1 MPPLSIVP
9 NHRSAREPAGS
20 VAEGNGT
27 VPMAA
32 SMQAAPS
39 PLRVFLVEDSAL
51 FRERLSESL
60 GAAGNVKVVGWEDS
74 EQPAIAALKM
84 LDWDVVILDLHL
96 RHGSGMGVLKSLQ
109 EMGRRAGTTVI
120 VLTDHDFF
128 LYRSKTLESGADLFF
143 VKSREASQVI
153 KLIRDMG
160 ARHAAAPR

>member
-1 MPPLSIVP
+1 MQT
-9 NHRSAREPAGS
+9 AES
-20 VAEGNGT
+20 V
-27 VPMAA
+27 
-32 SMQAAPS
+32 QAAPP

-74 EQPAIAALKM
+74 EQPAVTALKRF
-84 LDWDVVILDLHL
+84 DWDVVILDLHL

-109 EMGRRAGTTVI
+109 EMGRPVGTTVI

-143 VKSREASQVI
+143 VKSREAGHVI
-153 KLIRDMG
+153 KLIREMS
-160 ARHAAAPR
+160 AKHAAARHPR